1 MKPQT
6 VAFILAVIA
15 ALTHPLR
22 AAHADSHEAPHFE
35 IAGAQPGHDV
45 FPLKSTQVQV
55 HVSGVIA
62 DVELTQ
68 TYANTGTESLDALY
82 VFPGSTRA
90 AVHGMEIKIG
100 NRVITATIQEKGQAK
115 QIFEKAKT
123 EKKAASLLEQHRPNV
138 FQMSVANISA
148 GAEVQVR
155 LHYSEM
161 LAPTER
167 VYEFILPGA
176 VGPRYS
182 TGSTG
187 ETWQGNPFLAEGAKN
202 PAKLDFAM
210 HIDAGLPI
218 KSLASPSHDM
228 SIRFLSATA
237 ADLDLK
243 PTNDDPNKNDLIVR
257 YQLADKK
264 VTTGLLLHQGQ
275 DENFFMLNVQPPER
289 ITSDEVP
296 ARDYLF
302 VVDVSGSM
310 HGFPLDTT
318 KQLMN
323 DLFSKLRPKDKFN
336 LLLFSGGSSVLSEEA
351 LPVTATN
358 IRSAMN
364 MMRAANGGGGTELL
378 PALKHALTMPSD
390 EARARSIVVVTD
402 GYIDVE
408 TQAFDFIRRN
418 LNQASLFAI
427 GVGTS
432 VNRHL
437 IEGLAHVGNG
447 EPFVITHPGEINE
460 VAKRFVSYVTS
471 PVLTDIHVR
480 AEGFD
485 IDELEPASVPILY
498 ADRPLKIIGKW
509 KGAPQGKLIVTGR
522 SAHGPYEASFDVAS
536 VFNRNNPALR
546 PLWARERARVLG
558 DYAEQNDNAAKHA
571 LTTLGLKYSLLT
583 GNTSFVAADTEPQTI
598 LASANLAS
606 PPTISPTS
614 TSPGSTPEPGTTNL
628 MILSLAALLFQRRRI
643 GVPPVSRSGAS
654 SLLS

>member
-15 ALTHPLR
+15 ALTHSLR

-35 IAGAQPGHDV
+35 ISGSPAGRDV

-68 TYANTGTESLDALY
+68 TYANTGTESLDAMY
-82 VFPGSTRA
+82 VFPGSTSA
-90 AVHGMEIKIG
+90 AVHGMEIRIG
-100 NRVITATIQEKGQAK
+100 NRIITATIQEKGQAK
-115 QIFEKAKT
+115 LIFEKAKA
-123 EKKAASLLEQHRPNV
+123 EKKVASLLEQHRPNV
-138 FQMSVANISA
+138 FQMNVANIAS

-155 LHYSEM
+155 LHYSET

-167 VYEFILPGA
+167 VYEFVLPGA

-182 TGSTG
+182 TGHSG
-187 ETWQGNPFLAEGAKN
+187 ESWQGNPFLAEGDKN

-210 HIDAGLPI
+210 HINAGLPI

-228 SIRFLSATA
+228 AIKFLSVTA
-237 ADLDLK
+237 ADLHLK
-243 PTNDDPNKNDLIVR
+243 PSNEDLNKQDLIVR
-257 YQLADKK
+257 YQLADKE
-264 VTTGLLLHQGQ
+264 VSTGLLLHQGQ

-289 ITSDEVP
+289 VTREEVP

-310 HGFPLDTT
+310 QGFPLDTT
-318 KQLMN
+318 KKLMN

-336 LLLFSGGSSVLSEEA
+336 VILFSGGSNVLSEEA
-351 LPVTATN
+351 LPVNASN
-358 IRSAMN
+358 IRSAMS
-364 MMRAANGGGGTELL
+364 MMHAAIGGGGTELL

-402 GYIDVE
+402 GFIDVE
-408 TQAFDFIRRN
+408 TRAFDFIRRN

-447 EPFVITHPGEINE
+447 EPFVITRPGETNE
-460 VAKRFVSYVTS
+460 VAKRFVSYVST

-485 IDELEPASVPILY
+485 VEELEPASVPILY

-509 KGAPQGKLIVTGR
+509 KGVPQGRLIVTGR
-522 SAHGPYEASFDVAS
+522 SAHGPYETSFDVAA
-536 VFNRNNPALR
+536 VTNRNNPALR

-558 DYAEQNDNAAKHA
+558 DYAELNDHTSKQA
-571 LTTLGLKYSLLT
+571 LTALGLKYSLLT
-583 GNTSFVAADTEPQTI
+583 SNTSFVAADTEPQPI
-598 LASANLAS
+598 LASAGPVQTPAVLKGNA
-606 PPTISPTS
+606 T
-614 TSPGSTPEPGTTNL
+614 PGSTPEPGTTNL
-628 MILSLAALLFQRRRI
+628 MILSLTALLFQRRRI
-643 GVPPVSRSGAS
+643 GVPPVMRSGAS
-654 SLLS
+654 RLLS